1 MEENNEL
8 KEEIAKVQ
16 EQKPKKDKK
25 NIIIVCLI
33 VVILLLIALL
43 TFVLLNND
51 KKESNSGKT
60 DKTDKTE
67 VDEKK
72 DDNNNIKEETEELIK
87 DATYIDL
94 KVKNLGASKDYK
106 IQLVRKNTESSYEN
120 QDGTIYAYYNK
131 TDKQMITDFDY
142 SNVTCGGK
150 CSDDAIT
157 IGCVEKNNDSYLFSM
172 NNKDYL
178 YAYVSDLN
186 YCGGVEGQAFLYNL
200 TDRKIEF
207 EKTNATKDIF
217 ITKDSFVLRIAN
229 AGDDIVAPWEEETVN
244 PFNGRTAGFLF
255 GVGNNSSEIMGNATM
270 IYESKYYVV
279 RLVNEKNN
287 ELAIDVY
294 DQKGTKIETID
305 KVVAYNEDYYV
316 LRAENKFNVFN
327 LSKKLVGSINFDD
340 KTYSS
345 TIFNPFLSKE
355 DDKLQLEY
363 VKVED
368 KNNHLYLYCNLK

>member
-94 KVKNLGASKDYK
+94 KVKNLGTSKDYK

-157 IGCVEKNNDSYLFSM
+157 IGCVEKNNESYLFNM

-229 AGDDIVAPWEEETVN
+229 AGDDIVAPWAEETVN
-244 PFNGRTAGFLF
+244 PLQESAGFLF
-255 GVGNNSSEIMGNATM
+255 GTSNNYTEIMGNGTM
-270 IYESKYYVV
+270 NTDSKYYVV

-294 DQKGTKIETID
+294 DQKGTKTDTFD
-305 KVVAYNEDYYV
+305 KVVAFNKNYYV
-316 LRAENKFNVFN
+316 LRTDNKLNFFN
-327 LSKKLVGSINFDD
+327 LSNQLVGTINLENEL
-340 KTYSS
+340 YSK
-345 TIFNPFLSKE
+345 IVFNPYLQKE
-355 DDKLQLEY
+355 DNKLKLEY

-368 KNNHLYLYCNLK
+368 INNSLYLYCNLK